1 MCDEQSVVNMSQKIG
16 DIIKTTEKSDNID
29 KKERRKKEKRKEKKN
44 VLVR

>member
-1 MCDEQSVVNMSQKIG
+1 MSRVVVNMSQKIG